1 MLLLSVHSRGI
12 SMYSNSWRTP
22 SPRHNNWA
30 WFTAQTTPDKQ
41 ILYGTASRIH
51 AHSRLTFQASTHSRR
66 TFQAS
71 TRSKASPIRRSLW
84 NSRLTSS
91 PIKSIIIRVRIIPWE
106 YARPHSDFCLHNILT
121 SGKRESE
128 LSKTFDEH
136 TTQKSGVKTPWAVKT
151 TACTGGGERKT
162 PVITAC
168 PESR

>member
-1 MLLLSVHSRGI
+1 MLLLSVHSRGT

-41 ILYGTASRIH
+41 ILYGTASRVH
-51 AHSRLTFQASTHSRR
+51 AHSRL

-106 YARPHSDFCLHNILT
+106 YARPHSDLCLHNILT

-136 TTQKSGVKTPWAVKT
+136 TTQKSGVKSPWAVKT
-151 TACTGGGERKT
+151 TARTGGGERKT